1 MPIDLSKLN
10 SSQIQNNLAE
20 NSLKIGVVGIGRIG
34 LPTAL
39 CVANAGFETIGI
51 DINKKLVNM
60 INSKDYPLKDEPE
73 FDKIFDTV
81 ISKQKLS
88 ATTNINDAIPECD
101 IIILSLPTPMDNQN
115 IPDYNA
121 LLTVGA
127 SLNKLL
133 SNGQIVIV
141 ESTVEPGFVENELL
155 ETIEGQN
162 KSLKSGIDFHLAV
175 CPETANPGEIMKD
188 FQKLPRLVGSIDEK
202 ISPIAVS
209 YTHLT
214 LPTNR
219 EV

>member
-39 CVANAGFETIGI
+39 CIANAGFETIGI

-101 IIILSLPTPMDNQN
+101 IIILS
-115 IPDYNA
+115 
-121 LLTVGA
+121 
-127 SLNKLL
+127 
-133 SNGQIVIV
+133 
-141 ESTVEPGFVENELL
+141 
-155 ETIEGQN
+155 
-162 KSLKSGIDFHLAV
+162 
-175 CPETANPGEIMKD
+175 
-188 FQKLPRLVGSIDEK
+188 
-202 ISPIAVS
+202 
-209 YTHLT
+209 
-214 LPTNR
+214 
-219 EV
+219 

>member
-39 CVANAGFETIGI
+39 CIANAGFETIGI

-101 IIILSLPTPMDNQN
+101 VIILSLPTPMDNQN

-188 FQKLPRLVGSIDEK
+188 FQKFCINFLR
-202 ISPIAVS
+202 
-209 YTHLT
+209 
-214 LPTNR
+214 
-219 EV
+219 